1 MQKLINVMAVCSFA
15 VSAAVVTGTTYLYL
29 EKDQLVQQAKEQAME
44 ELRAVMEAQLGDLLF
59 SGPGDPTIPD
69 LPDPTRI
76 DETGAQP
83 IPVVP
88 FGM

>member
-15 VSAAVVTGTTYLYL
+15 VSAAIVTGGTYAYL
-29 EKDQLVQQAKEQAME
+29 EKDALLEQAKLEAMI
-44 ELRAVMEAQLGDLLF
+44 ELRSVLEAELGELLF
-59 SGPGDPTIPD
+59 SSPTDPTIPD

-88 FGM
+88 FGI